1 MFEAIGNIAGTAL
14 GGPVG
19 GLIGGAI
26 GGGLGGGGDA
36 GQAKAFE
43 DALGQFAMQV
53 AGDAMDEMNQ
63 AMSETEEDFA

>member
-1 MFEAIGNIAGTAL
+1 MFEALGNIAGTAL

-26 GGGLGGGGDA
+26 GGALGGGGDA
-36 GQAKAFE
+36 GQATAFE

-53 AGDAMDEMNQ
+53 AGDSMDEMSQ

>member
-1 MFEAIGNIAGTAL
+1 MFEALGSIAGTAF

-19 GLIGGAI
+19 GLLGGAI
-26 GGGLGGGGDA
+26 GGALGGGGESQ
-36 GQAKAFE
+36 QAKAFE

-53 AGDAMDEMNQ
+53 AGDAMDEINQ

>member
-1 MFEAIGNIAGTAL
+1 MLETFGNIAGTAL

-26 GGGLGGGGDA
+26 GGALGGGGDA

-53 AGDAMDEMNQ
+53 AGDAVDEMNQ